1 MKLCEMAQEYRVNV
15 ALLELRIKQLQAAQK
30 RARQPEVRYRL
41 KQRAKFLQTLINES
55 RQTVCTTTTTVKKVT
70 RMRTVALSEHTATRL
85 AYRQYLGLLAED
97 DRGFR
102 QAFRTAFF
110 RAMREQ
116 LTPRQYEVL
125 WMIEV
130 EGLSCKQC
138 AERLGISPSA
148 VSRHCSRGK
157 KRLRTLLAYNLEL
170 RHQYFS

>member
-1 MKLCEMAQEYRVNV
+1 
-15 ALLELRIKQLQAAQK
+15 
-30 RARQPEVRYRL
+30 
-41 KQRAKFLQTLINES
+41 
-55 RQTVCTTTTTVKKVT
+55 
-70 RMRTVALSEHTATRL
+70 MRTVALSEHTATRL

-125 WMIEV
+125 WMVEV

-170 RHQYFS
+170 RHQYFIPKHQHAPFSEQNLTSLPSRIIFVVRTAHILPHIEQV

>member
-1 MKLCEMAQEYRVNV
+1 
-15 ALLELRIKQLQAAQK
+15 
-30 RARQPEVRYRL
+30 
-41 KQRAKFLQTLINES
+41 
-55 RQTVCTTTTTVKKVT
+55 
-70 RMRTVALSEHTATRL
+70 MRTVALSEHTATRL

-130 EGLSCKQC
+130 EGLSCKQWLNG
-138 AERLGISPSA
+138 LGS
-148 VSRHCSRGK
+148 VHRRYRGTVLAAK
-157 KRLRTLLAYNLEL
+157 SGCGRCLRTIW
-170 RHQYFS
+170 S

>member
-1 MKLCEMAQEYRVNV
+1 
-15 ALLELRIKQLQAAQK
+15 
-30 RARQPEVRYRL
+30 
-41 KQRAKFLQTLINES
+41 
-55 RQTVCTTTTTVKKVT
+55 
-70 RMRTVALSEHTATRL
+70 MRTVALSEHTATRL

-110 RAMREQ
+110 QAMREQ

-170 RHQYFS
+170 RHQYFLSCKRKPAHTEVSLLMCRFCLWNFVVH